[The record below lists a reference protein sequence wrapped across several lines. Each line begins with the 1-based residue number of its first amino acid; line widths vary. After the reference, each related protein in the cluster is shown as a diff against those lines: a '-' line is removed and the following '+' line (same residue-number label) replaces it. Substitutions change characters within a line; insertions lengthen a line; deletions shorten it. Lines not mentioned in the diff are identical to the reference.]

1 MKEPAKWPVA
11 GDAGVEPALSGPKS
25 DALPLGLPPVWARYL
40 PRALA
45 AYCLGLPQIL
55 VRCSRSA
62 GLARS

>member
-11 GDAGVEPALSGPKS
+11 VDAGVEPALSGPKP
-25 DALPLGLPPVWARYL
+25 DALPLGLSPVSARYL
-40 PRALA
+40 PRAL